1 MKKHLR
7 VINDDY
13 WAPDIVLFCVNIFY
27 AAVNGGIP
35 SQAWIFP
42 SLHSVKKKIM
52 VMLVTLKHSFPKM
65 KRIHVNISIS
75 YEFNCSMS
83 KCLS

>member
-7 VINDDY
+7 VINDEY

-42 SLHSVKKKIM
+42 SLHSVKKNNGYASNFKTF
-52 VMLVTLKHSFPKM
+52 V
-65 KRIHVNISIS
+65 
-75 YEFNCSMS
+75 S
-83 KCLS
+83 KNETYSCQY